1 MRLAALPLVL
11 LLSGCALTRAPESVN
26 VLRVSPRFEAATTA
40 TGEVIAVAPV
50 MARGVAAER
59 RYAYVERSAPGEV
72 KQAAT
77 LFWEEPPPRIAE
89 RALVDGL
96 RALTG
101 AAVGPEAAVAGERRL
116 TARLERFEEVTG
128 DGAAEAA
135 VALDVTLL
143 DEGQARLAGRYCGT
157 AAMTGSSPTER
168 ARAFEAAL
176 AGAVTQLA
184 ADIRAG
190 ARTPSRPC

>member
-1 MRLAALPLVL
+1 MRLAALPVLL
-11 LLSGCALTRAPESVN
+11 LLSGCALARAPESVT
-26 VLRVSPRFEAATTA
+26 VLRAAPRFEAAA
-40 TGEVIAVAPV
+40 PALDGVIAVAPV

-59 RYAYVERSAPGEV
+59 RYAYVDRAAPGEV

-128 DGAAEAA
+128 GHAAEAA

-143 DEGQARLAGRYCGT
+143 EAGKARLAGRYCG
-157 AAMTGSSPTER
+157 AATMAGSSPTQR
-168 ARAFEAAL
+168 AAAFEAAL
-176 AGAVTQLA
+176 AGAITQLA
-184 ADIRAG
+184 ADIGSG